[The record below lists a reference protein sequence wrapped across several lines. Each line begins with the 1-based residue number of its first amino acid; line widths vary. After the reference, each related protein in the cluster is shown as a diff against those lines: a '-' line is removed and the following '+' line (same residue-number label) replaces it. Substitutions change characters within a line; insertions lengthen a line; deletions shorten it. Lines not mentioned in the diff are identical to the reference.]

1 MYVRVTP
8 IRFDVS
14 RQDAV
19 TQVSRDV
26 VLPLF
31 RGLPGFRRYH
41 GGVDAAQ
48 GTGVS
53 LSYWETREQAQGLT
67 EAVRPIAPQI
77 QAAGI
82 ELGSPAIYEILVE
95 S

>member
-1 MYVRVTP
+1 MYARVTP

-14 RQDAV
+14 RPDAV

-31 RGLPGFRRYH
+31 RGLPGFQRYQ
-41 GGVDAAQ
+41 GGLDAAQ

-53 LSYWETREQAQGLT
+53 LSFWQTREQAQGLT
-67 EAVRPIAPQI
+67 EAVRPIVAQI

-82 ELGSPAIYEILVE
+82 ELGTPAIYEILVE
-95 S
+95 G

>member
-8 IRFDVS
+8 IRFDVA

-19 TQVSRDV
+19 TQVSKDV
-26 VLPLF
+26 VLPWF
-31 RGLPGFRRYH
+31 RGLPGFQRYQ
-41 GGVDAAQ
+41 GGVDAGQ

-53 LSYWETREQAQGLT
+53 LTFWETREQAQGLT
-67 EAVRPIAPQI
+67 EAVRPIAPQL

-82 ELGSPAIYEILVE
+82 ELSSPAIYEIVVE
-95 S
+95 G

>member
-8 IRFDVS
+8 IRFEVS

-19 TQVSRDV
+19 TQVSQDV

-31 RGLPGFRRYH
+31 RGLPGFTRYQ
-41 GGVDAAQ
+41 GGIDATQ

-53 LSYWETREQAQGLT
+53 LSFWETREQAQGLT
-67 EAVRPIAPQI
+67 EAVRPIGPQL

-82 ELGSPAIYEILVE
+82 ELGSPAIYEIVVE
-95 S
+95 G

>member
-19 TQVSRDV
+19 TQVSQDV

-31 RGLPGFRRYH
+31 RGLPGFKRYQ
-41 GGVDAAQ
+41 GGIDAAQ

-53 LSYWETREQAQGLT
+53 LSFWETREQAQGLT
-67 EAVRPIAPQI
+67 EAVRPIAPQL

-82 ELGSPAIYEILVE
+82 ELGSPAIYEIVVE
-95 S
+95 G